1 MAVGELLGKLKY
13 IVGMDD
19 QYIEEIEEEEEIEID
34 LPVQKTLSKN
44 NKVVNIHTTNN
55 FKLVVYVPEKY
66 DEVTKIVSDLKIRK
80 LVVLNLEN
88 TNKDIKKQI
97 FDFVNGAIFA
107 LEGTIQKVSKDIFI
121 VAPNNVE
128 INSSL
133 KEELRTKGGFS
144 WQKI

>member
-1 MAVGELLGKLKY
+1 MAVGEFIGKLKY
-13 IVGMDD
+13 MVGLDD
-19 QYIEEIEEEEEIEID
+19 EYIEEIEEEEEVEIEV
-34 LPVQKTLSKN
+34 PVQKTVSKS
-44 NKVVNIHTTNN
+44 NKVVNLHTTNN
-55 FKLVVYVPEKY
+55 FKLVVYAPEKY
-66 DEVTKIVSDLKIRK
+66 DEVTKLVNDLKTRK

-88 TNKDIKKQI
+88 THKDIKKQV

-133 KEELRTKGGFS
+133 KEELRTKGGFP